1 MCSLDVSNSATRAN
15 AISRFLLVS
24 LDVDAILAEATIH
37 KMSTPIVPINP
48 ADPALAGCRSGKA
61 IVRAG
66 RYQPGRSGHFDQ
78 TSLSW
83 AAMNRHGGILKL
95 LLGRKMSTKSSSKS
109 GRTPLT
115 FATAN

>member
-37 KMSTPIVPINP
+37 KKSTPIVPINP

-61 IVRAG
+61 ILRAG
-66 RYQPGRSGHFDQ
+66 RCQLKAQVNPAEHRSPLPPQ
-78 TSLSW
+78 TD
-83 AAMNRHGGILKL
+83 
-95 LLGRKMSTKSSSKS
+95 
-109 GRTPLT
+109 T
-115 FATAN
+115 FES